1 MSLPLP
7 LLLRPHHPLLLH
19 LRQLTPS
26 HNLVLTPSTRLYF
39 SSSNF
44 SSPSLQLQASSLPLT
59 SPAVRRSPPVK
70 NNIMTKALLPFMD
83 DATPLRAHSGSV
95 GARSQ
100 SIQISPEQKGRY
112 IGAIDQGT
120 TSTRFIIF
128 DEKGTLIAS
137 HQTELRAIHKHSG

>member
-1 MSLPLP
+1 
-7 LLLRPHHPLLLH
+7 
-19 LRQLTPS
+19 
-26 HNLVLTPSTRLYF
+26 
-39 SSSNF
+39 
-44 SSPSLQLQASSLPLT
+44 
-59 SPAVRRSPPVK
+59 
-70 NNIMTKALLPFMD
+70 MD

-128 DEKGTLIAS
+128 DDKGSVIAS